1 MPLRVIIF
9 LTLVSVQETL
19 YFKLPIKDT
28 VVFLQTEKK
37 FDRFCLQVCD
47 FHSLLIFATRNR
59 KMLPSYHLLL
69 PGSSAVI
76 FVHRTYTSCHILVD
90 SYTVFYLV
98 MGLSRSLQD
107 EQIPQHQGWL
117 DCKEQK
123 IFYVNPL
130 ITRSDKHANFKTLSY
145 KQAMRIYIL
154 IS

>member
-1 MPLRVIIF
+1 
-9 LTLVSVQETL
+9 
-19 YFKLPIKDT
+19 
-28 VVFLQTEKK
+28 
-37 FDRFCLQVCD
+37 
-47 FHSLLIFATRNR
+47 
-59 KMLPSYHLLL
+59 MLPSYHLLL

-130 ITRSDKHANFKTLSY
+130 ITRSDQHANFKTLSY

>member
-1 MPLRVIIF
+1 MPFRVIIF
-9 LTLVSVQETL
+9 LRLVSVQETL
-19 YFKLPIKDT
+19 
-28 VVFLQTEKK
+28 LQTSHKRYRRVSPKWKK
-37 FDRFCLQVCD
+37 FDQLCLQVCD
-47 FHSLLIFATRNR
+47 FHSLLIFATHNW
-59 KMLPSYHLLL
+59 KMLSSYHLLL

-107 EQIPQHQGWL
+107 EQIPLHQGWL
-117 DCKEQK
+117 DCKEQN

-130 ITRSDKHANFKTLSY
+130 ITKSDQHANFKTLSY